1 MTSVRGYQTL
11 NLQHASAN
19 SMVYRG
25 VRLKDNESV
34 ILKSINPDNY
44 NAESLGRLKHEFEI
58 CHLIDDKG
66 VIQILDIIQESDSCS
81 LIIED
86 IRGEPLSKLIA
97 EGEIKDFN
105 EILRIAIRIIEGL
118 ASIHKARVVH
128 KDINPSNIIYNRAK
142 DQIKIIDFGISSQLP
157 KENTPLSSPE
167 SIEGTLNYVAP
178 EQSGRMN
185 RTIDYRTDFYSFG
198 VTLFE
203 LLCRHTPFESD
214 DPLEVIHGHIA
225 QSAPRLSELNPA
237 VPATLSEI
245 VAKLISKSA
254 DERYQGSWGIKADLE
269 KCLDLYNKHNDI
281 PYFKIAQHDTPD
293 RFHVPQNLY
302 GRSAEIESVLSS
314 FDRVTEGAREA
325 SFISGYSGI
334 GKTALVREI
343 YKPLTKKRGYFIS
356 GKYDQY
362 QKEKPFYAIT
372 IAFSMLTKY
381 IISEGEAKVQNWKD
395 KIINGV
401 GAGVNVI
408 VDVIP
413 DLELIVGEQPP
424 LDVLSSVESQN
435 RFKIAFKRFIKVFCE
450 KEHPLVIFLDD
461 LQWADAAS
469 LGVLKILLQSKE
481 IQYLFLIGAYR
492 DNEVSATHP
501 FQILLDNVDKEDIV
515 LNQITLTKLTLGDI
529 SQQLADALYLPVEKV
544 RELAELVSSKTDGNP
559 FFNEELLKSLY
570 NDHYISFSAE
580 KGSWIWDIEKIKQ
593 AEFTDNVVDF
603 LTQRITLLPSATQYI
618 LSVAACIGNR
628 FEISALT
635 YILGENLSATASK
648 LRSATIEGFL
658 VPVDTSLRIMELSDE
673 EIKEVL
679 HNSIKIEY
687 RFSHDR
693 IQQSSY
699 TLLDLDTKN
708 LIHEKLA
715 WYFYNEDGRDLD
727 DRIFEIAANFNIYFT
742 KSAEN
747 NFLVAELNL
756 KAAQKAKS
764 STSYKTALSYINHGL
779 DLLPEEWDDDNY
791 TLQLAM
797 HSELTEIAYLNSQH
811 DLMRST
817 ANLVIEN
824 SRSITDTL
832 EVRLILIQALSSL
845 HESAKCVALGIKTLA
860 VLGLKLPSD
869 PNPFHIIKEFVQL
882 RILIGRRKAKDFYD
896 LPTLTDPTVIC
907 AQKIISNIS
916 NAAFLAN
923 QYLFLILGLRA
934 INLAIKHGN
943 CAESSYAYSVYAVVL
958 CGVLENFDEGQE
970 YAQISIRVAKKY
982 NAKSA
987 MSLATT
993 AYCFTVQHWKEPMRN
1008 GIEPCQDAYNIALE
1022 AGALESATTNHL
1034 IATFLGFYCGHNLR
1048 KVNKEIE
1055 KSFDI
1060 VLEYN
1065 QMLNAGQIIIL
1076 RQLVHNLIH
1085 PTDQV
1090 SRLVGGYMDEN
1101 KWIEDYE
1108 NGGDEVLVCCV
1119 YYFKLIGAY
1128 IYRETDELWQVC
1140 RNSAKH
1146 INAALALPIIPSFYF
1161 FCSLAYMALYPSL
1174 TFVQKK
1180 VGLIYVR
1187 WYKHKLK
1194 KYAGYCSETC
1204 GHKYHLLEAEYLRIT
1219 GQSVKAIPHYEKAI
1233 DLAGKSKILFE
1244 QAIVEECTARFYM
1257 EVGNARASQFYI
1269 RRAIHSYHAWGS
1281 KGKVDALQS
1290 EFKTHINY
1298 ERSSAKH
1305 KSIGAPNQVS
1315 VQRTMTTSTLTSD
1328 IGFDSISLVKT
1339 YRALSS
1345 EMDLDILIDKLTHY
1359 LMENAGAQNTYLL
1372 LPVDKGWTIKACK
1385 SVFDSK
1391 KFEPST
1397 LTSQS
1402 LVSYSVI
1409 NNVAASN
1416 EILILDDAEKDSQF
1430 GSDPYISRKH
1440 IKSILCMPI
1449 RHKGKTSAILYAEHK
1464 DIESA
1469 FTRKQTQM
1477 LDIIGSQGAIAIE
1490 NASLYDS
1497 VKSSEDQYRGLFEN
1511 AVEGLFQADIDGRP
1525 VLCNPALIDILG
1537 YDDLT
1542 DLQNFVPCLQ
1552 KKLLVCAKD
1561 RQRMDDLIST
1571 QNGVMDFEAKIE
1583 KKDKNIIDIL
1593 YSTKLV
1599 FDESG
1604 VLKRQDGVIKDITA
1618 QKHNAQLSMD
1628 KEKAEA
1634 AAQAKSQFLANMSH
1648 EIRTPM
1654 NGVLGIAELLKDTR
1668 LDPMQSHYVKVIGDS
1683 GAALLEIINDI
1694 LDYSKIESGKMDIE
1708 CIDVAMHGVIDDVMS
1723 LFSIRSS
1730 ENQVELVANID
1741 GDIPELLGGDPT
1753 RIRQVL
1759 MNLIGNAFKFTSK
1772 GSILLNLSVIKE
1784 DAESFVLFSIKDSGI
1799 GIDEAGQKKL
1809 FKSYEQADSSTSRKF
1824 GGTGLGLSI
1833 CKKLA
1838 ELMGGRIG
1846 LSSVPGEGS
1855 NFWFTIPLAD
1865 NTKPQLESKD
1875 CSRKVFGLTHFILSD
1890 NQQLMKSLKQGLI
1903 DKENE
1908 VVFVAGIEEFSAQ
1921 FKMLEKPEGSQCL
1934 LFIHSLY
1941 NPESAFEQFKNIVA
1955 EHTDSKN
1962 IKIIYFSEPS
1972 YPINVQIIEER
1983 GYDNA
1988 FVMERPLTV
1997 RAYLRACEMVCR
2009 ASDPE
2014 QEESV
2019 AKLKKNTFLDGKH
2032 LLIAEDNKVNQLVIK
2047 RLLENYGATIE
2058 LAENGVEALK
2068 AFEDRLSSGEAL
2080 YDVILMDC
2088 EMPEMDGYE
2097 CTKKIREKETKNNIE
2112 PINIVALTA
2121 HAMAE
2126 NRDKCLACG
2135 MNAVLT
2141 KPIVRNVLEITLA
2154 EAIATTPVATPKSFV
2169 TTPKSFVSK
2178 PSATPPDILH

>member
-11 NLQHASAN
+11 ELQHASAN
-19 SMVYRG
+19 SMVYKAI
-25 VRLKDNESV
+25 RLEDDENV
-34 ILKSINPDNY
+34 FLKSINPDNY

-58 CHLIDDKG
+58 SHLLDGKG
-66 VIQILDIIQESDSCS
+66 IIKILDIVQESDGCS

-86 IRGEPLSKLIA
+86 ISGEPLSNLIA
-97 EGEIKDFN
+97 SGELNDLN
-105 EILRIAIRIIEGL
+105 EILRIAIRIVEGL
-118 ASIHKARVVH
+118 ANIHKTRVIH
-128 KDINPSNIIYNRAK
+128 KDINPSNIIYNREEGE
-142 DQIKIIDFGISSQLP
+142 IKIIDFGISSQLP

-203 LLCRHTPFESD
+203 MLSGHTPFESD

-225 QSAPRLSELNPA
+225 QSAPRLNELNSA
-237 VPATLSEI
+237 VPVPLSEI

-254 DERYQGSWGIKADLE
+254 DDRYQGSWGIKADLE
-269 KCLDLYNKHNDI
+269 TCLDLYNQHHDI
-281 PYFKIAQHDTPD
+281 PNFKIAQHDTPD

-302 GRSAEIESVLSS
+302 GRSAEVESVLSS
-314 FDRVTEGAREA
+314 FDRVTQGEREA
-325 SFISGYSGI
+325 SFIAGYSGI

-372 IAFSMLTKY
+372 IAFSMLIKY
-381 IISEGEAKVQNWKD
+381 LISEGDAKVQAWKQ
-395 KIINGV
+395 KIIEGV
-401 GAGVNVI
+401 GSGVNV
-408 VDVIP
+408 VTDVIP

-424 LDVLSSVESQN
+424 LDSLPPVEAQN

-481 IQYLFLIGAYR
+481 IKYLFLIGAYR

-501 FQILLDNVDKEDIV
+501 FQILLDNVNEDEIV
-515 LNQITLTKLTLGDI
+515 LNQITLTKLTLEDI
-529 SQQLADALYLPVEKV
+529 SQQLADALYHPVEKV
-544 RELAELVSSKTDGNP
+544 RELAELVSSKTNGNP

-570 NDHYISFSAE
+570 NDHYINFSTDR
-580 KGSWIWDIEKIKQ
+580 GCWTWDIEKIRQ
-593 AEFTDNVVDF
+593 AKFTDNVVEF
-603 LTQRITLLPSATQYI
+603 LTQRITLLPDATQYI

-635 YILGENLSATASK
+635 YILGESLSNTASK
-648 LRSATIEGFL
+648 LRGATIEGFL
-658 VPVDTSLRIMELSDE
+658 VPTDTNLRIMELSDE
-673 EIKEVL
+673 EIKEIL
-679 HNSIKIEY
+679 HNNIKIEY
-687 RFSHDR
+687 RFAHDR

-699 TLLDLDTKN
+699 TLLDEDTKN
-708 LIHEKLA
+708 SIHEKLA
-715 WYFYNEDGRDLD
+715 WYFYNEDDRELE
-727 DRIFEIAANFNIYFT
+727 DRIFEIAANFNVYFAA
-742 KSAEN
+742 SAEN
-747 NFLVAELNL
+747 NILVAGLNL
-756 KAAQKAKS
+756 KAAQKAKN

-779 DLLPEEWDDDNY
+779 ALLPEEWGDDSY
-791 TLQLAM
+791 ALQLAM
-797 HSELTEIAYLNSQH
+797 HSELAEISYLNNQH
-811 DLMRST
+811 DLMHKT
-817 ANLVIEN
+817 ADLVIDR
-824 SRSITDTL
+824 SRSIADTL

-845 HESAKCVALGIKTLA
+845 HEPAKCVALGVKTLA
-860 VLGLKLPSD
+860 VLGVKVPSN
-869 PNPFHIIKEFVQL
+869 PNPLHIIKEFIKL
-882 RILIGRRKAKDFYD
+882 KILIGRRQAADFYD
-896 LPTLTDPTVIC
+896 LPTLTDPTVVC

-934 INLAIKHGN
+934 IHLAIKHGN

-958 CGVLENFDEGQE
+958 CGVFEKFDEGHE
-970 YAQISIRVAKKY
+970 YANISIRVAKKY

-993 AYCFTVQHWKEPMRN
+993 AYCFTVQHWKEPIEN
-1008 GIEPCQDAYNIALE
+1008 GIEPCLDAYNLALE

-1034 IATFLGFYCGHNLR
+1034 IATFLSFYSGHCLEQVVR
-1048 KVNKEIE
+1048 ELE
-1055 KSFDI
+1055 ASFAI

-1065 QMLNAGQIIIL
+1065 QTLNAAQLIIL
-1076 RQLVHNLIH
+1076 RQLVHNLTH
-1085 PTDQV
+1085 PVDTV
-1090 SRLVGGYMDEN
+1090 GRLVGEYMDE
-1101 KWIEDYE
+1101 KKSIQAYE
-1108 NGGDEVLVCCV
+1108 NGGDEAVVCCV

-1128 IYRETDELWQVC
+1128 IYREQEEMWHLC
-1140 RNSAKH
+1140 RKVAKH
-1146 INAALALPIIPSFYF
+1146 KNAALSLPVIPSAYF
-1161 FCSLAYMALYPSL
+1161 FCSLSYTLLFPSL
-1174 TFVQKK
+1174 TFSQQK
-1180 VGLIYVR
+1180 LALMTIR

-1194 KYAGYCSETC
+1194 GYSDHCTETFL
-1204 GHKYHLLEAEYLRIT
+1204 HKYHLLEAEYLRVT
-1219 GQSVKAIPHYEKAI
+1219 GRSVEAVPHYEKAI
-1233 DLAGKSKILFE
+1233 DLASKSKIAFE
-1244 QAIVEECTARFYM
+1244 QAIAEECTARFYL
-1257 EVGNARASQFYI
+1257 EIGNSRAAQFYI

-1281 KGKVDALQS
+1281 KGKVDALQQ

-1298 ERSSAKH
+1298 EKSSSLG
-1305 KSIGAPNQVS
+1305 KSAGSTTQTA
-1315 VQRTMTTSTLTSD
+1315 VQHTMTTSTLTSD
-1328 IGFDSISLVKT
+1328 IGFDSLSLVKT

-1372 LPVDKGWTIKACK
+1372 LPMDKNWTIKARK

-1391 KFEPST
+1391 KFESSI
-1397 LTSQS
+1397 LTNQS
-1402 LVSYSVI
+1402 PVSYSVI

-1416 EILILDDAEKDSQF
+1416 EILILDNAEHDSQF
-1430 GSDPYISRKH
+1430 GADPYISRTK

-1464 DIESA
+1464 DIECA
-1469 FTRKQTQM
+1469 FTQQQTQM

-1511 AVEGLFQADIDGRP
+1511 AVEGLFQTDVDGKP

-1537 YDDLT
+1537 YDDLK
-1542 DLQNFVPCLQ
+1542 DLQDFVPSLQ
-1552 KKLLVCAKD
+1552 KYLLVSDEA
-1561 RQRMDDLIST
+1561 RQRMDDLIRAQSS
-1571 QNGVMDFEAKIE
+1571 VVDFEAQIE

-1599 FDESG
+1599 FDENG
-1604 VLKRQDGVIKDITA
+1604 NLKRQDGVIKDITA

-1654 NGVLGIAELLKDTR
+1654 NGVLGIAELLKDTK

-1708 CIDVAMHGVIDDVMS
+1708 CIDVAMHSVLDDVIS

-1730 ENQVELVANID
+1730 ENRVELVANI
-1741 GDIPELLGGDPT
+1741 GADIPELIGGDPT

-1772 GSILLNLSVIKE
+1772 GSILLDLSVTE
-1784 DAESFVLFSIKDSGI
+1784 EGDDSFVLFSIQDSGI

-1809 FKSYEQADSSTSRKF
+1809 FKSYEQVDSSTTRKF

-1838 ELMGGRIG
+1838 ELMGGKIG

-1855 NFWFTIPLAD
+1855 DFWFTIPLVD
-1865 NTKPQLESKD
+1865 NSKVVD
-1875 CSRKVFGLTHFILSD
+1875 NSKKQSNSDAQSKNEYRSTDTYKGFMLSD
-1890 NQQLMKSLKQGLI
+1890 NQQLLESLKHGLRVSKNKI
-1903 DKENE
+1903 SFASSLDEFSEDFKLVDKEDS
-1908 VVFVAGIEEFSAQ
+1908 G
-1921 FKMLEKPEGSQCL
+1921 QCM

-1941 NPESAFEQFKNIVA
+1941 NPETAFEQFKQMVLEYANKDNINV
-1955 EHTDSKN
+1955 
-1962 IKIIYFSEPS
+1962 IYFSEPS
-1972 YPINVQIIEER
+1972 YPINVQILEEK
-1983 GYDNA
+1983 GYGNA

-1997 RAYLRACEMVCR
+1997 RAFLRASEMVCR

-2014 QEESV
+2014 QSESV
-2019 AKLKKNTFLDGKH
+2019 TKPKKNTFLKGKH

-2058 LAENGVEALK
+2058 LAENGVVALK
-2068 AFEDRLSSGEAL
+2068 AFEDRLSSADAL

-2097 CTKKIREKETKNNIE
+2097 CTQKIREKETENNIA

-2141 KPIVRNVLEITLA
+2141 KPIVRNDLEATLA
-2154 EAIATTPVATPKSFV
+2154 EAIAT
-2169 TTPKSFVSK
+2169 
-2178 PSATPPDILH
+2178 PPDTLH